1 MPLALMFII
10 GIVIGYK
17 IGKFVYSSGPKG
29 NDMNPENPWV

>member
-1 MPLALMFII
+1 MFIV

-29 NDMNPENPWV
+29 NDMNTENPWV